1 MLYGIKHEIV
11 YGIKYEMLHGTKFK
25 MLFGI
30 KYEFK
35 LNVHVALQNMGDKIR
50 GPVCTQCDVKTP
62 STAEHHRDQAKQVTV
77 LAEL

>member
-50 GPVCTQCDVKTP
+50 GPVCT
-62 STAEHHRDQAKQVTV
+62 
-77 LAEL
+77 